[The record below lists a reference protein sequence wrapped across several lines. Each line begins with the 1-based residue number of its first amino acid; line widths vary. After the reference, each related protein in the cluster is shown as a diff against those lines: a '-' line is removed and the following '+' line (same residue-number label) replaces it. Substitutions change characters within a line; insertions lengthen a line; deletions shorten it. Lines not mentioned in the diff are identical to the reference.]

1 MNIYVYIVCGWV
13 RVLGGGRCVGV
24 GEWDCFQWKWD
35 NSFRVNAAGEG
46 RWNYVYM
53 VCFVFSHPAPPIF
66 FLSFALFT
74 PSRCNEL
81 DIVCGMKVA
90 NEIVSS
96 GNGKLALCSR
106 GSVKG
111 GWNCVTGFGSRQ
123 DLSSGL
129 SLRILTPLSLF
140 IMVEMREGGIIVF
153 SFVGIFFS
161 RLFSN
166 SIL

>member
-1 MNIYVYIVCGWV
+1 MNEIVSSGNGITRSV
-13 RVLGGGRCVGV
+13 LMQRVKEDETTCIWSV
-24 GEWDCFQWKWD
+24 
-35 NSFRVNAAGEG
+35 SF
-46 RWNYVYM
+46 
-53 VCFVFSHPAPPIF
+53 FPTQPPPIF

-111 GWNCVTGFGSRQ
+111 G
-123 DLSSGL
+123 
-129 SLRILTPLSLF
+129 
-140 IMVEMREGGIIVF
+140 
-153 SFVGIFFS
+153 
-161 RLFSN
+161 
-166 SIL
+166 